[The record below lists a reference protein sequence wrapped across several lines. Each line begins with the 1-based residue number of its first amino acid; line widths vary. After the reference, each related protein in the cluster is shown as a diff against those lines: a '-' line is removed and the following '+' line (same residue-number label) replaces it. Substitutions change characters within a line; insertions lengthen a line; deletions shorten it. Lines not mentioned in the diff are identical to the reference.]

1 MTRSY
6 PIWSALAF
14 CGMLS
19 CFPCFAQ
26 SSAPSNSQGAS
37 PAPGASPATTPDSTA
52 PAASDPKKTKKVWTN
67 DDVSGLTGPIS
78 VVGDS
83 KNLGKAGSG
92 AKADPQYIANTHK
105 ELAKLRSQLD
115 DADKQ
120 LADLKDFSEGKT
132 PTTSSGYQINK
143 GYNREPVDQQITG
156 LQGKKKQLQDKID
169 ALLDE
174 ARKKGVQP
182 GDLR

>member
-1 MTRSY
+1 MTLSFRF
-6 PIWSALAF
+6 WSALAF
-14 CGMLS
+14 CGLLS
-19 CFPCFAQ
+19 CSTCFGQ
-26 SSAPSNSQGAS
+26 SPAPSNS
-37 PAPGASPATTPDSTA
+37 PGASPTAATSPTQPPDATA
-52 PAASDPKKTKKVWTN
+52 PATADPKKTKKVWTN
-67 DDVSGLTGPIS
+67 EDVSGLTGPIS
-78 VVGDS
+78 VVGNP

-92 AKADPQYIANTHK
+92 TKADPQYIANTKK
-105 ELAKLRSQLD
+105 ELAKLRGQLD

-132 PTTSSGYQINK
+132 PATSGGYQINK
-143 GYNREPVDQQITG
+143 GYNREPVDQQISG
-156 LQGKKKQLQDKID
+156 LQEKKKQIQDKID